1 MHITSISVI
10 IYNEV
15 ILKGVIYPPTNKE
28 RSDFTMS
35 AIEAVF
41 FGIIQ
46 GLAEFL
52 PISSSGHLAFFH
64 ELFDNM
70 NEPTLSFDIL
80 LHLGT
85 LAAVCIVY
93 YKDIWDLIRAFFS
106 LAGKIFREKFRFKNI
121 QISKNEKFLLM
132 IFVAVLPLIPA
143 AFLEDYL
150 EIVRSYVWA
159 IGILWIL
166 NGLLLYISDRV
177 AAKRKNITEQQAEKS
192 KNFASAITVGL
203 CQVLA
208 ILPGIS
214 RSGMTTTGGMLCG
227 FDREY
232 AVKFSFILSIPAILG
247 ANILSIKDFAAIE
260 SSQVIPYI
268 CGMLA
273 AMLSGLVAI
282 KLLTYISKKKDF
294 RVFSVYCFIL
304 GIIAIVLGIVK

>member
-1 MHITSISVI
+1 M
-10 IYNEV
+10 
-15 ILKGVIYPPTNKE
+15 GDYPQNYFAKTE
-28 RSDFTMS
+28 RLIVMTALE
-35 AIEAVF
+35 AIF

-64 ELFDNM
+64 ELFGNM
-70 NEPTLSFDIL
+70 EEPTLSFDIL

-93 YKDIWDLIRAFFS
+93 YKDIWEMICAFFS
-106 LAGKIFREKFRFKNI
+106 LMGKIFREKFNFRK
-121 QISKNEKFLLM
+121 ISLSKSEKFLVM
-132 IFVAVLPLIPA
+132 IIVAVLPLIPA
-143 AFLEDYL
+143 ALFEDYL
-150 EIVRSYVWA
+150 EAVRSYIWA

-166 NGLLLYISDRV
+166 NGLLLLFSDRI
-177 AAKRKNITEQQAEKS
+177 AARRKKLDTQDTEKC
-192 KNFASAITVGL
+192 KTYRSAIAVGL

-247 ANILSIKDFAAIE
+247 ANILSIKDFTAIP
-260 SSQVIPYI
+260 SSQILPYI
-268 CGMLA
+268 CGMIA
-273 AMLSGLVAI
+273 AMLSGLAAI
-282 KLLTYISKKKDF
+282 KLLNYISKKKDF
-294 RVFSVYCFIL
+294 RVFSVYCILL
-304 GIIAIVLGIVK
+304 GIGAIILGIVK